1 MKKLSFTLIELLVV
15 IAIIAIL
22 AAMLLPALSAARERA
37 RTASCLSNMK
47 QFALVANNYADAN
60 HEYYMYNVYVDAF
73 EGSEKC
79 LLCPSNPTPYVK
91 KYREKFPTTTGFNGI
106 FATVNTF
113 NTVIPSRAAIANL
126 DMVFLAADAITDT
139 SSTYVIPSSLLFP
152 VTLMANSDLVSKGT
166 TDPKYYALNYG
177 TALNYF
183 GLAHA
188 KGVNMCFC
196 DGHAINTIPAK
207 GRHLWNSDYAWENYW
222 N

>member
-60 HEYYMYNVYVDAF
+60 HEYYMYYVYVDAF

-79 LLCPSNPTPYVK
+79 LLCPSNPIPYIK
-91 KYREKFPTTTGFNGI
+91 QYREKFPTTTGLNGI
-106 FATVNTF
+106 FGTVDTY
-113 NTVIPSRAAIANL
+113 NTVISSRTSIGNL
-126 DMVFLAADAITDT
+126 DMVFVAADAVTDPGA
-139 SSTYVIPSSLLFP
+139 TYKIPDTLRFP
-152 VTLMANSDLVSKGT
+152 TTLMCEPNEVSKGS
-166 TDPKYYALNYG
+166 TDPLKYALNYNNSM
-177 TALNYF
+177 LYF
-183 GLAHA
+183 PLFHA
-188 KGVNMCFC
+188 KGNNMCFC
-196 DGHAINTIPAK
+196 DGHAINAVPQKSRQRWGTT
-207 GRHLWNSDYAWENYW
+207 YAWDNYW